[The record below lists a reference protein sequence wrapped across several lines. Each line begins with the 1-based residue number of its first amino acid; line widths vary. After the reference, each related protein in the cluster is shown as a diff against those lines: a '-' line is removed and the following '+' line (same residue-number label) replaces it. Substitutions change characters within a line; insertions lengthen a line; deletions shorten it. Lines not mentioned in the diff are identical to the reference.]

1 MRDGKK
7 RKKGEEEEEREE
19 RRNGTSYLWA
29 LACRT
34 RARLIGVA
42 YLVIT
47 LGADESRVTKL
58 ARIVTAG
65 LVARAHRTGLELALY
80 AAVIG
85 GVVAVF
91 ALLHL
96 AITADSCAGVYG
108 VPKASQVVLASLG
121 VCASRIE
128 VLGDIPLG
136 AGGENIIAPPRSACE
151 FKA

>member
-7 RKKGEEEEEREE
+7 RKNGEEEEEREE

-108 VPKASQVVLASLG
+108 VPKASQVVLAI
-121 VCASRIE
+121 ASRIE

-136 AGGENIIAPPRSACE
+136 AGGKNIIAPPRSACE